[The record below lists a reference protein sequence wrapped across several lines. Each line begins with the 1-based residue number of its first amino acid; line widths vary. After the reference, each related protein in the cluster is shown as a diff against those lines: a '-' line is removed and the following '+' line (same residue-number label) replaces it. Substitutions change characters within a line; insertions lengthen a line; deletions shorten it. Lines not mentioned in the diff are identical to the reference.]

1 MKLLADE
8 CFDGRLAARLRF
20 DGHDVVRVPAQSGLD
35 DLAVAMLAERE
46 DRLLLTQDTD
56 FGAIVLKHGSP
67 RTGVVI
73 VRASITDIDR
83 VARRLARLIERAS
96 GDLAAAITV
105 LDDRGVRSRPIG
117 WIWIEGPVAM
127 WLSAMAEIT
136 PVSSCG
142 CRAGGR
148 GRASSPPAQPPARAA
163 PMGPRLSMDRPAG
176 RSPAPGGPRRRP
188 APGRADRP

>member
-8 CFDGRLAARLRF
+8 CFDGRLAARLRSE
-20 DGHDVVRVPAQSGLD
+20 GHDVVRVPAQSGLD
-35 DLAVAMLAERE
+35 DLAVATLAERE

-56 FGAIVLKHGSP
+56 FGAIALKHSSP

-73 VRASITDIDR
+73 VRASVRDIER

-117 WIWIEGPVAM
+117 
-127 WLSAMAEIT
+127 
-136 PVSSCG
+136 
-142 CRAGGR
+142 
-148 GRASSPPAQPPARAA
+148 
-163 PMGPRLSMDRPAG
+163 
-176 RSPAPGGPRRRP
+176 
-188 APGRADRP
+188 